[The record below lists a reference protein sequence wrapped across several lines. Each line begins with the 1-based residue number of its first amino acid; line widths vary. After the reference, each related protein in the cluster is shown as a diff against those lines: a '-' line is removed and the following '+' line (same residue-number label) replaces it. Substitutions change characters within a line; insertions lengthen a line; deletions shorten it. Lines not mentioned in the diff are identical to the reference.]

1 MTGIIFT
8 DSELTIAIVNVRP
21 RLWRR
26 LLLGDRE
33 RSSEA
38 YLERRLWFWSISGL
52 YVGDRISAAIW
63 QAHRAELAGLA
74 WDERARALLR
84 TI

>member
-1 MTGIIFT
+1 MISVTFL
-8 DSELTIAIVNVRP
+8 DPELTIAAVHIIP
-21 RLWRR
+21 RWWER
-26 LLLGDRE
+26 LLGHKE
-33 RSSEA
+33 RDCGA
-38 YLERRLWFWSISGL
+38 YLEYRLWFWRENGG

-84 TI
+84 TV